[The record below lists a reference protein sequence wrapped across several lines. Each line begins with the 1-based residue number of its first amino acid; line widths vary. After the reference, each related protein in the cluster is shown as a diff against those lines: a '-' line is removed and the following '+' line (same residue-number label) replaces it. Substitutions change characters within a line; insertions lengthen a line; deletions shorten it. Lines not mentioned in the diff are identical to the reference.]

1 MIEEVYLI
9 LYKFDPEASRG
20 SLEWI
25 RRQERVLRPSL
36 VDVVEDD
43 HGLADRLSA
52 VDEHRNLLVDR
63 IVVQK
68 QSTFVGKILLY
79 KFVGDPLKLQ
89 SPDHSATKRT

>member
-1 MIEEVYLI
+1 MNEEVYFI

-25 RRQERVLRPSL
+25 QGQERVLRPSL

-68 QSTFVGKILLY
+68 QSTFVGNIFFY
-79 KFVGDPLKLQ
+79 VFIRDPLQL
-89 SPDHSATKRT
+89 